1 MDFILLLA
9 IIQGVS
15 FVVLVWK
22 PLPVVTTVLLPGT
35 VLLTTIVVELQT
47 GNYQCVLIILQT
59 HAEFLL
65 LPANAEL
72 LMNIQTVLNQT
83 IGMSPE
89 AYNFFVVEYFYNMDL
104 TQFLQDIVGVSEEV
118 KKVSTF
124 LGQSAIATALSL
136 IELTTV
142 GRLTARLILWCIGS
156 KK

>member
-1 MDFILLLA
+1 MDPGFFLILVNGIIITFFIVRPA
-9 IIQGVS
+9 
-15 FVVLVWK
+15 
-22 PLPVVTTVLLPGT
+22 PVVATVLLPGT

-89 AYNFFVVEYFYNMDL
+89 AYNFFVVEHFYNMDL
-104 TQFLQDIVGVSEEV
+104 TQFLQNIVGVSEVMKEA
-118 KKVSTF
+118 STIIGQLAVNTAF
-124 LGQSAIATALSL
+124 SGVVVIGITTIICGILGI
-136 IELTTV
+136 
-142 GRLTARLILWCIGS
+142 
-156 KK
+156 